1 MKYNLVYLVFLAALI
16 FCGCSKKE
24 EKKSDPA
31 ENLKEV
37 VTSDIVGLGRI
48 EPDEKVS
55 ALATEVGGVVVN
67 IHKKENDI
75 IAKGDL
81 IIELDHAVQD
91 AKKAQIKSRIET
103 QKIEINIVQLN
114 LKEQKINVA
123 NKQIELERL
132 KNLHEKGA
140 ETRQNVDNLE
150 TETKIFQAN
159 VEQLQGRVM
168 SANSRLQEIKQEL
181 DVSNKELQQ
190 YLVKALNDGQ
200 IMTMN
205 ATKGAALSPNQ
216 AFADFIPKSKLVA
229 TCEID
234 ELFAGKIK
242 NGQKAII
249 RQIGS
254 NKTIGSGVVVFAS
267 SALKRKSLFSEK
279 AGDQEDRR
287 VREIKILL
295 ANQTRYLINSRIE
308 CVIQTSIK

>member
-1 MKYNLVYLVFLAALI
+1 MKYTIIYLIALI
-16 FCGCSKKE
+16 FSSCSKKE
-24 EKKSDPA
+24 EKKPDQVSA
-31 ENLKEV
+31 LKEV
-37 VTSDIVGLGRI
+37 ISSGIVGLGRI
-48 EPDEKVS
+48 EPDEKLS
-55 ALATEVGGVVVN
+55 SLATEVGGIVVA

-81 IIELDHAVQD
+81 IIELDHSVQD
-91 AKKAQIKSRIET
+91 AKKVQIKSRIET
-103 QKIEINIVQLN
+103 QRIEINIAQLK
-114 LKEQKINVA
+114 LKENKINLV
-123 NKQIELERL
+123 NKQIELQRL
-132 KNLHEKGA
+132 KNLHENGA

-159 VEQLQGRVM
+159 VEQLQSRVM
-168 SANSRLQEIKQEL
+168 MENSRLEEVKQEL
-181 DVSNKELQQ
+181 EVSNKELQQ
-190 YLVKALNDGQ
+190 YWIKALSDGQ

-234 ELFAGKIK
+234 ELFADKIK
-242 NGQKAII
+242 KGQKAII

-254 NKTIGSGVVVFAS
+254 NKTVGSGVVIFAS

-295 ANQTRYLINSRIE
+295 ANQTQYLINSRIE
-308 CVIQTSIK
+308 CVIETIN

>member
-1 MKYNLVYLVFLAALI
+1 MKYTIVYQVLLVTLV

-24 EKKSDPA
+24 EKKTDPA
-31 ENLKEV
+31 EILKEV

-55 ALATEVGGVVVN
+55 ALATEVGGVVVA

-75 IAKGDL
+75 IDKGDL
-81 IIELDHAVQD
+81 IIELDHSVQD
-91 AKKAQIKSRIET
+91 AKKAQIMSKIET
-103 QKIEINIVQLN
+103 QKIEINIAQLN
-114 LKEQKINVA
+114 LKEQKINVT
-123 NKQIELERL
+123 NKQIELQRL
-132 KNLHEKGA
+132 KNLNEKGA
-140 ETRQNVDNLE
+140 ETKQNVDNLE
-150 TETKIFQAN
+150 TETKILLAN
-159 VEQLQGRVM
+159 VEQLQGRVLA
-168 SANSRLQEIKQEL
+168 ANSRLQEMKQDLE
-181 DVSNKELQQ
+181 VSNKELQL
-190 YLVKALNDGQ
+190 YMVKALSDGQ

-205 ATKGAALSPNQ
+205 ATKGAALSSNQ

-234 ELFAGKIK
+234 ELFAGKIVK
-242 NGQKAII
+242 GQKAII

-295 ANQTRYLINSRIE
+295 ENQTKYLINSRIE
-308 CVIQTSIK
+308 CVIQTLTK

>member
-1 MKYNLVYLVFLAALI
+1 MKYILIYLIALI
-16 FCGCSKKE
+16 FSSCGGKE
-24 EKKSDPA
+24 ENKSDTVSV
-31 ENLKEV
+31 LKEIAP
-37 VTSDIVGLGRI
+37 SDIVGLGRI
-48 EPDEKVS
+48 EPSEKLS
-55 ALATEVGGVVVN
+55 SLATEVGGIVVD

-81 IIELDHAVQD
+81 IIELDHSVQD
-91 AKKAQIKSRIET
+91 AKKAQIESRIAT
-103 QKIEINIVQLN
+103 QRIEINIAQLK
-114 LKEQKINVA
+114 LKEHKINLV
-123 NKQIELERL
+123 NKQIELQRL
-132 KNLHEKGA
+132 KNLHENGA

-150 TETKIFQAN
+150 TETKIFQTN

-168 SANSRLQEIKQEL
+168 MENSRLKEIKQEL
-181 DVSNKELQQ
+181 KVSDEELQQ

-234 ELFAGKIK
+234 ELFADKIK
-242 NGQKAII
+242 KGQKAII

-254 NKTIGSGVVVFAS
+254 NKTIGSGIVVFAS

-287 VREIKILL
+287 VREVKILL
-295 ANQTRYLINSRIE
+295 ANQTKYLINSRIE
-308 CVIQTSIK
+308 CVIQTSN

>member
-1 MKYNLVYLVFLAALI
+1 MKYILI
-16 FCGCSKKE
+16 FLIAFFLSCCSKKE
-24 EKKSDPA
+24 ASKSKQVA
-31 ENLKEV
+31 VHKEV
-37 VTSDIVGLGRI
+37 VSAEIVGLGRI
-48 EPDEKVS
+48 EPNEKLS
-55 ALATEVGGVVVN
+55 ALATEVGGIVVG
-67 IHKKENDI
+67 IHKKENDVI
-75 IAKGDL
+75 TKGDL

-103 QKIEINIVQLN
+103 QKIEIKVTQLN
-114 LKEQKINVA
+114 LKEQEINLL
-123 NKQIELERL
+123 NKQTELQRL
-132 KNLHEKGA
+132 KNLHKNGA

-150 TETKIFQAN
+150 TETKISQTN
-159 VEQLQGRVM
+159 VAQLQNKVLM
-168 SANSRLQEIKQEL
+168 ANSRLQEMQQEL
-181 DVSNKELQQ
+181 EVSNRELQQ
-190 YLVKALNDGQ
+190 YAVKALGDGQ

-234 ELFAGKIK
+234 ELFAAQIK
-242 NGQKAII
+242 EGQKAII

-254 NKTIGSGVVVFAS
+254 NKTIGTGTVIFAS

-295 ANQTRYLINSRIE
+295 ANQTKYLINSRIE
-308 CVIQTSIK
+308 CVVQTSL